1 MELDYQ
7 EIISQIAVLMGIAVP
22 IRCII
27 SIARILVESFIEFAF
42 GSKKRSVL

>member
-7 EIISQIAVLMGIAVP
+7 EIISLIATLIGVAIP
-22 IRCII
+22 IRIII
-27 SIARILVESFIEFAF
+27 SVARILVESFIEFAF